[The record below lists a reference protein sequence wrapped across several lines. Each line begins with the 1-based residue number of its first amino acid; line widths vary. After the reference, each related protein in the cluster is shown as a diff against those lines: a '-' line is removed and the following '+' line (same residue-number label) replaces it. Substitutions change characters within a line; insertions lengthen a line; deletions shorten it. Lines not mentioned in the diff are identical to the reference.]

1 MTINTERP
9 AAPEGVSDEQF
20 QRAWDSLSEADRQVL
35 LVTAK
40 NGYAPKVVRP
50 KRRPARTSRAKA

>member
-9 AAPEGVSDEQF
+9 ATPEGVNDEQF

-35 LVTAK
+35 LVTAR
-40 NGYAPKVVRP
+40 NGYKPKVERP
-50 KRRPARTSRAKA
+50 KRHAHKTRSRA